1 MEAKPGRSRHG
12 QAFWLDHIVACE
24 QAGRGIP
31 AYLRE
36 HGLNEKSF
44 YRWRKKLTLS
54 GDHPVPLAAPMFQRL
69 EVLPSLAV
77 PEEES
82 SPGSMAVLAGE
93 SARTPDA
100 VLEVM
105 TSCHIRLPNGAA
117 LELNG
122 TLSSGLIGHLLQVA
136 GALPMVAE
144 RFPR

>member
-1 MEAKPGRSRHG
+1 M
-12 QAFWLDHIVACE
+12 ACE
-24 QAGRGIP
+24 QASRGIP

-36 HGLNEKSF
+36 HGLSEQNF
-44 YRWRKKLTLS
+44 YRWRKKLMLS
-54 GDHPVPLAAPMFQRL
+54 GDHPVQPAVPMFQRL
-69 EVLPSLAV
+69 EVLPLPSV

-82 SPGSMAVLAGE
+82 SPDRMAISAGG

-122 TLSSGLIGHLLQVA
+122 TLSTGLIGHLLQVA
-136 GALPMVAE
+136 GALPVMAE